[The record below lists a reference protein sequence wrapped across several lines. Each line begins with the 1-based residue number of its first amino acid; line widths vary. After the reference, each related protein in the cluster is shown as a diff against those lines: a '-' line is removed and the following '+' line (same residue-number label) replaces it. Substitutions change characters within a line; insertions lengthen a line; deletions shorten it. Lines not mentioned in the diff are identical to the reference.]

1 MTEINKY
8 QNGKI
13 YKLWSLETDEIYVG
27 STCCPLHKRMFKH
40 RQSFRFGTR
49 SHYKLYR
56 EMERLGETSFRIE
69 LIEDYPCDSRDELLK
84 REGYWIRELKA
95 TLNMVMAGRSKKE
108 YYLEHIDEVKEYK
121 RNWQE
126 ENKDRLKQ
134 KHSEY
139 YQKHKQ
145 EILARVKEYT
155 ESHYEDRKQY
165 TKQYRE
171 GNKEKI
177 QAHKSEAHLCT
188 ICGSTYTNC
197 HKARH
202 ERTKKHLQALE
213 LQN

>member
-1 MTEINKY
+1 
-8 QNGKI
+8 
-13 YKLWSLETDEIYVG
+13 
-27 STCCPLHKRMFKH
+27 
-40 RQSFRFGTR
+40 
-49 SHYKLYR
+49 
-56 EMERLGETSFRIE
+56 MERLGESSFRIE
-69 LIEDYPCDSRDELLK
+69 LIENYPCDSREELLK

-95 TLNMVMAGRSKKE
+95 TLNMRMAGRSKKE
-108 YYLEHIDEVKEYK
+108 YYLEHIDEVKEYQ

-134 KHSEY
+134 KNTEY
-139 YQKHKQ
+139 YQEHRQ
-145 EILARVKEYT
+145 EILARVKEYAET
-155 ESHYEDRKQY
+155 HCEERKQY
-165 TKQYRE
+165 TKQYRHQ
-171 GNKEKI
+171 NKEKI

>member
-40 RQSFRFGTR
+40 RQSSRFGAR

-56 EMERLGETSFRIE
+56 EMERLGESSFRIE

-108 YYLEHIDEVKEYK
+108 YY
-121 RNWQE
+121 
-126 ENKDRLKQ
+126 
-134 KHSEY
+134 
-139 YQKHKQ
+139 
-145 EILARVKEYT
+145 
-155 ESHYEDRKQY
+155 
-165 TKQYRE
+165 
-171 GNKEKI
+171 
-177 QAHKSEAHLCT
+177 
-188 ICGSTYTNC
+188 
-197 HKARH
+197 
-202 ERTKKHLQALE
+202 
-213 LQN
+213 